1 MVRLSGRLPLISS
14 ESHRSPAITSQGRL
28 PICRETR
35 IHAQRRCTGRMAIAS
50 GVASFVKYGST
61 ESVKRVENCCKAE
74 FKNMQL
80 AELRPHPF
88 AYIVFWKNALA
99 AHTDTAHG
107 TERAIRTPLSPNT
120 PSYRSEK
127 DWTQAAIKQEEMMYI
142 GSQLRENRLLVYT
155 RLGEVLKEEDLF
167 IEIVNQGLILS
178 LSRVR
183 TLE

>member
-1 MVRLSGRLPLISS
+1 
-14 ESHRSPAITSQGRL
+14 
-28 PICRETR
+28 
-35 IHAQRRCTGRMAIAS
+35 
-50 GVASFVKYGST
+50 
-61 ESVKRVENCCKAE
+61 
-74 FKNMQL
+74 MQL

>member
-1 MVRLSGRLPLISS
+1 
-14 ESHRSPAITSQGRL
+14 
-28 PICRETR
+28 
-35 IHAQRRCTGRMAIAS
+35 
-50 GVASFVKYGST
+50 
-61 ESVKRVENCCKAE
+61 
-74 FKNMQL
+74 MQL

-127 DWTQAAIKQEEMMYI
+127 DWTQAAFKQEEMMYI